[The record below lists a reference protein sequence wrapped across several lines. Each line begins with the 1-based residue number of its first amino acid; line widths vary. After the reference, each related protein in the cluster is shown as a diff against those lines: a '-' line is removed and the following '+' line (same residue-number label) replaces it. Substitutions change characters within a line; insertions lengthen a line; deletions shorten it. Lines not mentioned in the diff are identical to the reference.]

1 MMQKSDIASWVSMSD
16 PAIVTKIG
24 QSIQQMRL
32 NRNLTQKQL
41 AKMSGVNRVT
51 ISRFEG
57 GQASTLL
64 TLVQILRALDKLD
77 ILNIFNEEA
86 EISPLQLLNLK
97 KKRRKRAS
105 GSRLARKMES
115 EES

>member
-1 MMQKSDIASWVSMSD
+1 MTLNRDTSNWTSMSD
-16 PAIVTKIG
+16 PAIVAEIG
-24 QSIQQMRL
+24 KFIQQMRL
-32 NRNLTQKQL
+32 NRNLTQGQL
-41 AKMSGVNRVT
+41 AEMSGVNRVT

-77 ILNIFNEEA
+77 ILNTLYEEA
-86 EISPLQLLNLK
+86 EISPLQLLDLK

-105 GSRLARKMES
+105 GSRLQRKPKN
-115 EES
+115 EEA